1 MAQITLKNAAGKD
14 AGTVDLDDATFGIQ
28 PNVPV
33 MHQVV
38 TAQLAARRAGTQST
52 KTRAEV
58 RGGGAKPYRQKGT
71 GNARQGSN
79 RSPQFSGGG
88 VALGPKPR
96 KYDQKTPKKM
106 ISLALRSALSD
117 RAGEGKIIVVDGW
130 GWDKPSTKAAVKALA
145 GLGIEG
151 RALVVVGRDDAAAAL
166 SFRNLPAVQLI
177 APGELNAYDV
187 LCNEWIVFTKDL
199 LPTFTGSVKRAA
211 GLAVDEDAELAE
223 EIEADEEAVE
233 AVVADEAPEPA
244 AFADLGPANSVN
256 PYGAGSHVAL
266 RDDAQPEG
274 FPIKGNAS
282 SMLYHLPGTAFYGRT
297 IAEVWFATADD
308 AEAAGFARPESQQ
321 GDDVPDAGDATAD
334 AVSVEPY
341 GPGSYTA
348 LAGDVQPEGFAIKG
362 NANSMLYHTPDSAFY
377 DRTNAEV
384 WFATEADAE
393 AAGFSKP
400 ASQKD
405 AD

>member
-1 MAQITLKNAAGKD
+1 M
-14 AGTVDLDDATFGIQ
+14 
-28 PNVPV
+28 
-33 MHQVV
+33 
-38 TAQLAARRAGTQST
+38 
-52 KTRAEV
+52 
-58 RGGGAKPYRQKGT
+58 
-71 GNARQGSN
+71 
-79 RSPQFSGGG
+79 
-88 VALGPKPR
+88 
-96 KYDQKTPKKM
+96 
-106 ISLALRSALSD
+106 
-117 RAGEGKIIVVDGW
+117 
-130 GWDKPSTKAAVKALA
+130 
-145 GLGIEG
+145 
-151 RALVVVGRDDAAAAL
+151 
-166 SFRNLPAVQLI
+166 
-177 APGELNAYDV
+177 
-187 LCNEWIVFTKDL
+187 
-199 LPTFTGSVKRAA
+199 
-211 GLAVDEDAELAE
+211 
-223 EIEADEEAVE
+223 
-233 AVVADEAPEPA
+233 VADEAQEPA
-244 AFADLGPANSVN
+244 AFADLGPAESDTVESDTVESDTVESASSVH

-341 GPGSYTA
+341 GSGSYAA

-362 NANSMLYHTPDSAFY
+362 NANSMLFHTPDSAFY